1 LFGVL
6 VHQGHEGAADWDDI
20 LRLYADRARL
30 FVIHNPQWTGS
41 DESIRL
47 SEFAQEEYR
56 EKVPGTKGK
65 SLQEM
70 KPVPARSGG
79 GHLRLPWEIGITDAD
94 LMEKMKELGFKLQY
108 FENTG
113 QFREGFENFENHAF
127 IFSKE

>member
-1 LFGVL
+1 LFAVL

-47 SEFAQEEYR
+47 SEFASEEYR

-94 LMEKMKELGFKLQY
+94 LMEKMKDLGFKLQY

-113 QFREGFENFENHAF
+113 RFREGFENFENHAF
-127 IFSKE
+127 IFSK